1 MRLMLHILP
10 ESEYKAIREKNLP
23 DVTDDM
29 PCAAAVRKL
38 ANAGIVGGDNKG
50 NYNAANEITRAEAC
64 VIFTR
69 IAVASMRDGK

>member
-1 MRLMLHILP
+1 
-10 ESEYKAIREKNLP
+10 
-23 DVTDDM
+23 M
-29 PCAAAVRKL
+29 PCAVAVRKL